1 MSPVPEVLEL
11 FHVTGGK
18 GEVCHLGTGDECR
31 CYNKENKEDNFV
43 PVAVGDPVATA
54 RAIIPVNEPA
64 GSVSKII
71 RVGYLEWQ
79 VINRFLRAEVFCRF
93 FSC

>member
-1 MSPVPEVLEL
+1 MSPGVREKYATSEPEMNADAIIRRIRKIISVP
-11 FHVTGGK
+11 
-18 GEVCHLGTGDECR
+18 R
-31 CYNKENKEDNFV
+31 
-43 PVAVGDPVATA
+43 ARGDPVAAA

-79 VINRFLRAEVFCRF
+79 VICSVIGAEVFCRF